1 VGWLDD
7 EEWLVDACSA
17 ELGGEWAAAGSVG
30 GDAGCDGFEADYGGE
45 EDAVACSGLA
55 EGM

>member
-1 VGWLDD
+1 
-7 EEWLVDACSA
+7 VDACSA